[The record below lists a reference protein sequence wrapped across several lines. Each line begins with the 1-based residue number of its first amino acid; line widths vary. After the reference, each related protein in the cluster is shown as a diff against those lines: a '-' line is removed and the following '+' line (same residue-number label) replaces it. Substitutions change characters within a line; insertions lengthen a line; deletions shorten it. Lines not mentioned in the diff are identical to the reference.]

1 MRINIDRLSKLA
13 GLPSA
18 GGRRSL
24 YESAHQDEGD
34 YHNEGDY
41 HYEGEGHL
49 SEVELNFES
58 DSSEEDKD
66 DKDDKGEE
74 VLEIEEAMLVQE
86 LRRMKAIMQENKRRK
101 AQAASRQRRRKQ
113 ALVEA
118 KLKRVIDEEVQSV
131 LNELQYG
138 SDWMYGDNK
147 PTRSRRGYTHQGS
160 YFKGF
165 GFK

>member
-13 GLPSA
+13 GLPS

-24 YESAHQDEGD
+24 NENAQYEMDGMGPDH
-34 YHNEGDY
+34 GDY
-41 HYEGEGHL
+41 HYEGDELEGD
-49 SEVELNFES
+49 S
-58 DSSEEDKD
+58 DLPFDNDSLQEDEGVQD
-66 DKDDKGEE
+66 ENE
-74 VLEIEEAMLVQE
+74 VLEIDEVMLVQE
-86 LRRMKAIMQENKRRK
+86 LRRMKGIMQESKRRK

-118 KLKRVIDEEVQSV
+118 QLKRVIDEEVQNV
-131 LNELQYG
+131 LNDMQYG
-138 SDWMYGDNK
+138 SGWMYGSNK
-147 PTRSRRGYTHQGS
+147 PTRSRKGYTHQGS

>member
-34 YHNEGDY
+34 YHQ
-41 HYEGEGHL
+41 EGEGHL

-58 DSSEEDKD
+58 ESSEK

-74 VLEIEEAMLVQE
+74 VLEIDEVMLVQE
-86 LRRMKAIMQENKRRK
+86 LRRMKGIMQENKRRK

-118 KLKRVIDEEVQSV
+118 QLKRVIDEEVQNV

-147 PTRSRRGYTHQGS
+147 PTRSRNDYTHQGS